1 MVGTAGKL
9 AASFLSASVIAA
21 SIASA
26 APAERF
32 EVVGGCRGGVPNG
45 AYELRMPDGQLRVA
59 GAFAQGRKTG
69 TFVFWTSRGARIA
82 VVPYDDD
89 AKTGTIAR
97 WYTTTTGGESG
108 RRLEAPYTDNALNG
122 IERSWHANGV
132 LRSELRYEHGTLLS
146 AQAWDRSGTLLPEA
160 HARRL
165 AAQDAAADE
174 RVLADLEAIVQDH
187 LPRCE

>member
-1 MVGTAGKL
+1 MGTTGKL
-9 AASFLSASVIAA
+9 ARSFLLASIVATR
-21 SIASA
+21 IASA

-32 EVVGGCRGGVPNG
+32 EVVGGCRGGAANG

-82 VVPYDDD
+82 VVPYDED

-97 WYTTTTGGESG
+97 WYTTTTGGELG
-108 RRLEAPYTDNALNG
+108 RRLEAPYADNALHG

-146 AQAWDRSGTLLPEA
+146 AQAWDRRGAPLPEA
-160 HARRL
+160 QARRQ

-174 RVLADLEAIVQDH
+174 RILAELEAIVQGH